1 MVQQAQTIPKTEAK
15 TPVPD
20 QNVFYDDEAD
30 TYQCVIHVN
39 SKIAKN
45 ELKTFKVFTPK
56 TLEKCKFISC
66 VRKKLSLKYN
76 LIFIPDNSSNFYG
89 YHSSC
94 YRLYTAVKQTAIE
107 KYNNLPEEMPS
118 KSHDSQNVLSTES
131 SKDGEPG
138 SERMMTRKSLVIP
151 LKSKTTGVF
160 KSVCLFCNKKY
171 FLHNKKNY
179 GLISA
184 ATQKIQN
191 SILSCIKILDD
202 KVLLTKVGN
211 ADFIAKEIKYH
222 QICRTLYNNK
232 AIKKYN
238 KNRVKKTSNY
248 TKMRITHK
256 KVLSV

>member
-1 MVQQAQTIPKTEAK
+1 MFVIRIPKYNSNFFSLLFIQDNAEAGPSKMVQQAQTIPKTEAK

-151 LKSKTTGVF
+151 LKSKTTGAACL
-160 KSVCLFCNKKY
+160 KVCVSFVT
-171 FLHNKKNY
+171 KNIFY
-179 GLISA
+179 I
-184 ATQKIQN
+184 
-191 SILSCIKILDD
+191 
-202 KVLLTKVGN
+202 
-211 ADFIAKEIKYH
+211 
-222 QICRTLYNNK
+222 
-232 AIKKYN
+232 IKK
-238 KNRVKKTSNY
+238 T
-248 TKMRITHK
+248 MG
-256 KVLSV
+256 